1 MDLGAALVARLEA
14 AGAVTAIVGQ
24 RIYWVQRPQGT
35 EVPAVVMR
43 FAGGVEI
50 ENLENDEPDYSETSV
65 RVDCFGRSNL
75 ETKQLARAVRN
86 ALKPAGLQGDFSFDE
101 STISRPIDLGE
112 FGVPGWQHRA
122 TLDCVIR
129 HGAES

>member
-1 MDLGAALVARLEA
+1 MILAEALSARLAA
-14 AGAVTAIVGQ
+14 AGAVTAIVGT
-24 RIYWVQRPQGT
+24 RIYWNQRPQGT
-35 EVPAVVMR
+35 EVPAIVLNYV
-43 FAGGVEI
+43 GGFEV
-50 ENLENDEPDYSETSV
+50 ENLESDTADTFSTNL
-65 RVDCFGRSNL
+65 RVDCFGINSL
-75 ETKQLARAVRN
+75 QSKQIAVAVRN
-86 ALKPAGLQGDFSFDE
+86 ALKPAGSQGGFEFDD